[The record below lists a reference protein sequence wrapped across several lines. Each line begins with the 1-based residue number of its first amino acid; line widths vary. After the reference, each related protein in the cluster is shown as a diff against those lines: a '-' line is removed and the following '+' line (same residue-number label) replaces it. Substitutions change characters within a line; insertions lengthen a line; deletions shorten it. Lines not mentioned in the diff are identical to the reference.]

1 MSLKKSLHTILL
13 ASLVLT
19 GCKLDSSTIDADS
32 VRITRGN
39 IRDGYVEVM
48 VDVTVIGLDGYATG
62 LLDKAEWYQ
71 PYQEKGYTMFYEVYD
86 PSGELVEK
94 RTQDLGK
101 YGNDTAFSTQELTIP
116 QPQWWTEDNPVQYT
130 LVLRLKIINK
140 PLSSVSKKFKLSQ

>member
-1 MSLKKSLHTILL
+1 MGVNKSLLIPFLL
-13 ASLVLT
+13 FLTVT
-19 GCKLDSSTIDADS
+19 GCKLDGSTIDAES
-32 VRITRGN
+32 IKITRGS
-39 IRDGYVEVM
+39 IRDGYVEVL
-48 VDVTVIGLDGYATG
+48 VDVTANGLNGYATG